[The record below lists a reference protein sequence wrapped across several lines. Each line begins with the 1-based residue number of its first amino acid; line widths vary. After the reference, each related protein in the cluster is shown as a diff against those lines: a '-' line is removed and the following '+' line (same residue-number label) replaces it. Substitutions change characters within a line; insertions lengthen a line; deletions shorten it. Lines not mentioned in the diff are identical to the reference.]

1 MSIEVGGTFGECI
14 VWRDKTEC
22 WDDDCVGVKKKQG
35 PQEMYWG
42 MIGWNFKGPF
52 HVSEQ
57 ETKQEKEAATQ
68 DIAELNKAIT
78 NEVDHLNAE
87 WKTTEKWRQLQQC
100 KLNATAQQRTAEK
113 NGAPKAKISQTYRDK
128 KFNVQ
133 KLKRGNA
140 KGGNS
145 WQYVKHVSW
154 PLLWPTWK
162 NHQENCPSF
171 LRIQTMPR
179 AMIPTLQ
186 TTSGTKKEF
195 QNLIGHPTPQISIPL
210 NASGP

>member
-1 MSIEVGGTFGECI
+1 
-14 VWRDKTEC
+14 
-22 WDDDCVGVKKKQG
+22 VKKKQG

-113 NGAPKAKISQTYRDK
+113 NGAPKAKISQTYRHK

-154 PLLWPTWK
+154 PLLWPTCK

-179 AMIPTLQ
+179 ATIPTLQ
-186 TTSGTKKEF
+186 TTSSTKKEF